1 MNYLVELWDLKEIM
15 NVKLYLGQCLRLDCV
30 LVTRSCPTLCDHM
43 DYSPP
48 DSSVHGL
55 LKAKLLEW
63 VAMLFSRGSS
73 QSKVQSQVSCIAGR
87 FFTS

>member
-1 MNYLVELWDLKEIM
+1 MNYLVELWDLKEVM

-73 QSKVQSQVSCIAGR
+73 CPRDRTWASCMAGKSL
-87 FFTS
+87 TL